1 MPELPEV
8 EVVKRSL
15 ESQIINLTLK
25 KVKINDGNLR
35 YKVKKQDL
43 KKIIGL
49 KIQKIIRRSKYLLFF
64 FDKNFTMVAHLGM
77 TGKFFLIN
85 KNKKIF
91 KTSFYYQIEDSLK
104 KHNRIIFY
112 FSGNLQLI
120 FNDVRKFGFIKI
132 FSKNNINNV
141 EHLKLLGPEPLS
153 SNFNFEYFKSYLKG
167 KKRNIKDLLM
177 DQKFLSGLGNIYAN
191 EILFLSKINPKRKI
205 VKLTD
210 QNIINIIKHT
220 KTVLKKAISL
230 GGSSIKNFSNSEG
243 KKGNFQQLFN
253 VYGRKNEKCS
263 NADCN
268 GKIKKINLSNRS
280 SFFCVLCQK

>member
-85 KNKKIF
+85 KNKKIL

-112 FSGNLQLI
+112 FSSNLQLI

-153 SNFNFEYFKSYLKG
+153 GNFNFEYFKSYLKG

-220 KTVLKKAISL
+220 KNVLKKAISL